1 MYAVIQDGGK
11 QYRVEAGDT
20 IYVETRVLPEGT
32 EGSRKAASN
41 TISFDRVLMIGD
53 GANSRIGSPFVEGA
67 KVTATLAE
75 RLRGPKLEITKFRR
89 RKGYRLHKGHRQNL
103 FKVTIDKIQA

>member
-20 IYVETRVLPEGT
+20 LYVETRVLPEGT
-32 EGSRKAASN
+32 GSPKN
-41 TISFDRVLMIGD
+41 VVFDRVLMIGE
-53 GANSRIGSPFVEGA
+53 GGTSRIGAPYVEGA
-67 KVTATLAE
+67 KVIAKLDKE
-75 RLRGPKLEITKFRR
+75 VRGPKLEITKFRR
-89 RKGYRLHKGHRQNL
+89 RKGYKLHKGHRQNL